1 VIRSHA
7 RKKKKKKLRIHEDM
21 GNKEK
26 RNVKERK
33 DRMQVCVQDD
43 ARLEESER

>member
-1 VIRSHA
+1 MPEKR
-7 RKKKKKKLRIHEDM
+7 RKKKLRIHEDM

-26 RNVKERK
+26 RNVK